1 MNWFSQFL
9 TSSIGRKLIVSL
21 TGLFLIVFLIVHL
34 VGNLQ
39 LLRDDGMAFNMY
51 ADMMAKNPFIQTV
64 SWGLY
69 VFILLHAIQGLIIA
83 VKNKAARKSRYAV
96 KASSDTTFASRNMAL
111 LGLLLLVF
119 IGIHMGD
126 FWYTFK
132 FGSPGNIEY
141 DLLVVKNVYVKV
153 AATFS
158 NPIMVG
164 FYVFSMLILAFH
176 LWHGFESAFQTLG
189 LRHRKYTPVIRTL
202 GKVYSIIVPALF
214 ALIPL
219 YFFFV
224 KN

>member
-1 MNWFSQFL
+1 MNWFTQFL
-9 TSSIGRKLIVSL
+9 TSSLGRKLIVSL
-21 TGLFLIVFLIVHL
+21 TGLFLIIFLVVHL
-34 VGNLQ
+34 LGNLQ

-51 ADMMAKNPFIQTV
+51 ADMMGKNPFIQTV

-69 VFILLHAIQGLIIA
+69 FFILLHAIQGIMVAIR
-83 VKNKAARKSRYAV
+83 NRQARKNRYAV
-96 KASSDTTFASRNMAL
+96 KADSDTSFASRHMAL
-111 LGLLLLVF
+111 LGILILVF

-126 FWYTFK
+126 FWYTYK
-132 FGSPGNIEY
+132 FGTPGMIQY
-141 DLLVVKNVYVKV
+141 DLVEVKNLYLRVE
-153 AATFS
+153 ATFS

-164 FYVFSMLILAFH
+164 FYVFSMIALAFH

-189 LRHRKYTPVIRTL
+189 LRHKKYTPVIRIV